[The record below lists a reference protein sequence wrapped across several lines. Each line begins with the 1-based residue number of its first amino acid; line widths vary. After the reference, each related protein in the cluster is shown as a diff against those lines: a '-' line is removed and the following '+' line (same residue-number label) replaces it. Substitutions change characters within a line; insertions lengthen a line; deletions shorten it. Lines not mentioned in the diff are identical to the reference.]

1 MVRFLENSYYKCEEE
16 DFSFM
21 KISRELLWVAAAVI
35 PLVAAGCSKKVA
47 KATPPPPA
55 PAAATPTARSTPA
68 PAPTRQLA
76 RQTTPPA
83 SPVSRV
89 PDARTRARIDEL
101 LARIQDAYFDYDKHE
116 LRPDALKTLES
127 DSKELRDIIVQYPS
141 YRLTIEGYCDERGS
155 EEYNMALGD
164 ARAKAAKDYLV
175 GVGIPD
181 NQLRVVS
188 YGKEKQVCDEH
199 TEACWQKNR
208 RIHIL
213 AMAQ

>member
-1 MVRFLENSYYKCEEE
+1 
-16 DFSFM
+16 M

-35 PLVAAGCSKKVA
+35 PLLAAGCSKKVA

-55 PAAATPTARSTPA
+55 PAATTPTARSTPA
-68 PAPTRQLA
+68 STPSRQYA
-76 RQTTPPA
+76 SQTTPPA
-83 SPVSRV
+83 SNNSRL
-89 PDARTRARIDEL
+89 PDAKTRARIDEL
-101 LARIQDAYFDYDKHE
+101 LARIQDAYFDYNQHS
-116 LRPDALKTLES
+116 LRPDALKALES

-141 YRLTIEGYCDERGS
+141 YKLTVEGYCDERGS

-181 NQLRVVS
+181 SQLKVVS

-199 TEACWQKNR
+199 NEACWQKNR

-213 AMAQ
+213 AMAE

>member
-1 MVRFLENSYYKCEEE
+1 MVRIPENSYHKFKEEE
-16 DFSFM
+16 IPVM

-68 PAPTRQLA
+68 PAPTRQFA

-83 SPVSRV
+83 TPVSRV
-89 PDARTRARIDEL
+89 PDAKTRARIDEL
-101 LARIQDAYFDYDKHE
+101 LARIQDAYFDYDKHA
-116 LRPDALKTLES
+116 LRPDALTALES

-141 YRLTIEGYCDERGS
+141 YKLTIEGYCDERGS

-199 TEACWQKNR
+199 NEACWQKNR

-213 AMAQ
+213 AMAE

>member
-1 MVRFLENSYYKCEEE
+1 
-16 DFSFM
+16 M
-21 KISRELLWVAAAVI
+21 KISREWFWVAAAVV
-35 PLVAAGCSKKVA
+35 PLFAAGCSKKVA
-47 KATPPPPA
+47 SKAPPPPA
-55 PAAATPTARSTPA
+55 PAAATPTARATPA
-68 PAPTRQLA
+68 PTPVRQVA

-89 PDARTRARIDEL
+89 PDAKTQARIDEL
-101 LARIQDAYFDYDKHE
+101 LARIQDAYFDYNKHE
-116 LRPDALKTLES
+116 LRPDALKALES
-127 DSKELRDIIVQYPS
+127 DSRELRDIIVQYPS

-175 GVGIPD
+175 GVGISA
-181 NQLRVVS
+181 NQLRVIS

-199 TEACWQKNR
+199 SEGCWQKNR

-213 AMAQ
+213 AMAN